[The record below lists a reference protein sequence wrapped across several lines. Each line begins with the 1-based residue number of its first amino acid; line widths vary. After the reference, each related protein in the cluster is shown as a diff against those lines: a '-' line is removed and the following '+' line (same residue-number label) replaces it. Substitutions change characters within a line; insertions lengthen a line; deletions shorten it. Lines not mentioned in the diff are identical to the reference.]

1 MCSLKRK
8 SSKKN
13 DVFQTLGQSNADN
26 NEERQNT
33 KLDLDELLKNSV
45 PGNLVRQPLV
55 YRLD

>member
-8 SSKKN
+8 SSKKK

-26 NEERQNT
+26 SEERQNT